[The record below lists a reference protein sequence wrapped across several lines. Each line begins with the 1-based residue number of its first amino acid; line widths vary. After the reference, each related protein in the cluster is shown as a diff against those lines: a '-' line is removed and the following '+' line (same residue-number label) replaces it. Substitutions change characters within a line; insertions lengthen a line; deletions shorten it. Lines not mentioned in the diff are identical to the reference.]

1 MFYQPFD
8 TKPSDFFQKEHR
20 NNFTYPQH
28 LHICYELI
36 VLLDGKMTVTIDNI
50 PYSLKK
56 NEAVLVF
63 PNQIHSLDST
73 KSEHIL
79 FLFSTRLVQ
88 AYFEKNNGLIP
99 TNNKFKIDENIFS
112 FLNSLDENSSKFEKK
127 RILYTVCAN
136 FDNARN
142 YKPIYADK
150 YNLLYKIFTFVEK
163 NFTEDCSLSD
173 LSKSLGYEYT
183 YLSRYFKKFT
193 GISYDNFVKI
203 SRLNHAGYLLHNTK
217 LSILECS
224 TECGFNSLRS
234 FNRNFKDFYNMTPL
248 QYRNSKN
255 NK

>member
-79 FLFSTRLVQ
+79 FLFSTRLILVFVVPPSIVMYILILSSPMH
-88 AYFEKNNGLIP
+88 AFFFEMCEHLFRFIAV
-99 TNNKFKIDENIFS
+99 F
-112 FLNSLDENSSKFEKK
+112 
-127 RILYTVCAN
+127 
-136 FDNARN
+136 
-142 YKPIYADK
+142 
-150 YNLLYKIFTFVEK
+150 NLTAL
-163 NFTEDCSLSD
+163 
-173 LSKSLGYEYT
+173 
-183 YLSRYFKKFT
+183 
-193 GISYDNFVKI
+193 
-203 SRLNHAGYLLHNTK
+203 
-217 LSILECS
+217 
-224 TECGFNSLRS
+224 
-234 FNRNFKDFYNMTPL
+234 
-248 QYRNSKN
+248 
-255 NK
+255 

>member
-127 RILYTVCAN
+127 ESYI
-136 FDNARN
+136 
-142 YKPIYADK
+142 
-150 YNLLYKIFTFVEK
+150 
-163 NFTEDCSLSD
+163 
-173 LSKSLGYEYT
+173 
-183 YLSRYFKKFT
+183 RYVQT
-193 GISYDNFVKI
+193 LITQEII
-203 SRLNHAGYLLHNTK
+203 SRFMPTNITYYIKYLL
-217 LSILECS
+217 L
-224 TECGFNSLRS
+224 
-234 FNRNFKDFYNMTPL
+234 
-248 QYRNSKN
+248 
-255 NK
+255 